1 MSGLEQETVAGEDN
15 VEDYQPLGQG
25 RRGET
30 ALAAEPIVPERTA
43 LHVHCSIH
51 TCTCTTCIYM

>member
-1 MSGLEQETVAGEDN
+1 MSGLEQETVAGEEDN

-25 RRGET
+25 TCRRGET

-43 LHVHCSIH
+43 LHVV
-51 TCTCTTCIYM
+51 TCTL